1 MKIKLDE
8 NLPVRLV
15 DDLRRLGHD
24 VDTTH
29 NERLDGLPDAAVWE
43 AAQRAGR
50 FLITQDL
57 DFSDARR
64 YVPGTHC
71 GLLLIRLGDPGREA
85 LLTRIRGIF
94 QMEAVE
100 SWAGCV
106 VSATEIKIRVR
117 RIVTPPN

>member
-1 MKIKLDE
+1 MRIKLDE

-15 DDLRRLGHD
+15 DDLRHMGHD

-29 NERLDGLPDAAVWE
+29 DERLDGLPDAAVWE

-50 FLITQDL
+50 FLVTQDL

-71 GLLLIRLGDPGREA
+71 GLLLVRMGDPGREA
-85 LLTRIRGIF
+85 LLARIRSIF
-94 QMEAVE
+94 QAEAVDG
-100 SWAGCV
+100 WVGCI

-117 RIVTPPN
+117 RAVTPPD

>member
-1 MKIKLDE
+1 
-8 NLPVRLV
+8 V
-15 DDLRRLGHD
+15 DDLIRLGHD

-29 NERLDGLPDAAVWE
+29 DERLDGLPDTAAWD

-50 FLITQDL
+50 YLVTQDL

-71 GLLLIRLGDPGREA
+71 GLLLVRMGDPGREMPLA
-85 LLTRIRGIF
+85 RIRDIF
-94 QMEAVE
+94 QTEAVE

-117 RIVTPPN
+117 RAVAPPPRIIG

>member
-15 DDLRRLGHD
+15 DDLCRLGHD
-24 VDTTH
+24 ADTTH
-29 NERLDGLPDAAVWE
+29 DERLDGLPDAAVWD
-43 AAQRAGR
+43 AAQRNGR

-71 GLLLIRLGDPGREA
+71 GLLLVRLGDPGRDA
-85 LLTRIRGIF
+85 LVARTRAIF
-94 QMEAVE
+94 ETEAVE
-100 SWAGCV
+100 SWAGCIV
-106 VSATEIKIRVR
+106 IATELKVRIRR
-117 RIVTPPN
+117 PATPPL

>member
-1 MKIKLDE
+1 MRIKLDE

-15 DDLRRLGHD
+15 DDLRGMGHD

-29 NERLDGLPDAAVWE
+29 DEKLDGLPDATVWD
-43 AAQRAGR
+43 AAQQAGR
-50 FLITQDL
+50 FLVTQDL

-71 GLLLIRLGDPGREA
+71 GLLLVRLGDPGRDA
-85 LLTRIRGIF
+85 LLDRIRGVF
-94 QMEAVE
+94 QTEAVE
-100 SWAGCV
+100 SWMGCI

-117 RIVTPPN
+117 RAVTP